1 MARTQDSG
9 AVAPADESLRPEER
23 AVINAL
29 RELRYGTLEVV
40 VRGGFFDT
48 GTNGGKKAKKDGKRS
63 LFPWLDRD

>member
-40 VRGGFFDT
+40 VHQSRVVQLT
-48 GTNGGKKAKKDGKRS
+48 RS
-63 LFPWLDRD
+63 EKQRFE

>member
-1 MARTQDSG
+1 MARTQDSE

-40 VRGGFFDT
+40 VHQSRVVQLT
-48 GTNGGKKAKKDGKRS
+48 RS
-63 LFPWLDRD
+63 EKQRFE